1 MRNSRKIWLLIL
13 IVSLV
18 IMGVEWIYTG
28 GEFFLLDYISYPVTG
43 WNLDFLRVNL
53 ITLLAEWGMR
63 LLGYQLFSKLF
74 FFVTIFLSGW
84 LGFVLA
90 MQIANLFKVGSQYHT
105 PLAIAGVFLL
115 MLNPV
120 LYERM
125 ITQPGVYL
133 AFVLMGFGLIHLL
146 KTISDWKLK
155 YYFFA
160 GLLFGGA
167 IGVSSHTVFMSGVFC
182 LIYALLYLRTKKVL
196 LGLVLLMGMTLLPN
210 LNWLIGGFLGNW
222 SVVTDTLATF
232 NQANIEGFLSHA
244 LTPFNLELTSL
255 MLYGF
260 WGERAGHFVFPE
272 DVNPLWWVF
281 SVILFL
287 VSIGGYRFSYKNNKK
302 LVWFLI
308 LVWLLSWIFATGM
321 SSSRFW
327 ALNQWM
333 FDNIPYYIGLREPQK
348 WVGLLLFVRAT
359 GILLAF
365 SKLLCLLDELRWSKR
380 EIQKKIVPLGVLV
393 LILIANTPALIWG
406 FYGQLVLS
414 DYPTDYQTYKQTTLS
429 WDLRKGN
436 ILILPRHSYLACPWT
451 QRKIISNPLKAYLG
465 NNPQIVS
472 SDNIE
477 VANLYTNSTSLQ
489 SKNIEAFLQKKDL
502 ALISGFSTI
511 IMMEHCADHQNYD
524 FLKNLTGLQK
534 DYSWWDLSTY
544 HIK

>member
-1 MRNSRKIWLLIL
+1 MRNNRKIWLLIL

-155 YYFFA
+155 YYIFA

-167 IGVSSHTVFMSGVFC
+167 IGFSSHTVFMSGMFC
-182 LIYALLYLRTKKVL
+182 LIYAFLYLRTKKVL
-196 LGLVLLMGMTLLPN
+196 LGLVFLMGMTLLPN

-244 LTPFNLELTSL
+244 LAPFNLELTSL

-308 LVWLLSWIFATGM
+308 LVWLLSWIFATGI

-380 EIQKKIVPLGVLV
+380 EMQKKIVPLGVLV

>member
-1 MRNSRKIWLLIL
+1 MKNSRKIWLLIL
-13 IVSLV
+13 IVSLA

-28 GEFFLLDYISYPVTG
+28 GEFFLLDYISYPVTS

-53 ITLLAEWGMR
+53 ITLLAEGGMR

-74 FFVTIFLSGW
+74 FFITIFLSGR

-90 MQIANLFKVGSQYHT
+90 IQIANLLKVGSQHHT

-133 AFVLMGFGLIHLL
+133 AFVLMGFGLVHLL
-146 KTISDWKLK
+146 KTISDWRLK
-155 YYFFA
+155 YYLFA

-167 IGVSSHTVFMSGVFC
+167 IGVSSHTVFMSGMFC
-182 LIYALLYLRTKKVL
+182 LIYTLLYLRTKKVL

-210 LNWLIGGFLGNW
+210 LNWLIGGFWGNW

-244 LTPFNLELTSL
+244 LAPFNLELTSL

-260 WGERAGHFVFPE
+260 WGERAGHLVFPE

-281 SVILFL
+281 SVILFV
-287 VSIGGYRFSYKNNKK
+287 VSIGWYRFSYKNNKK
-302 LVWFLI
+302 LIWFLI
-308 LVWLLSWIFATGM
+308 IVWLLSWIFATGI

-327 ALNQWM
+327 ALNQWI

-359 GILLAF
+359 GTLLAF

-380 EIQKKIVPLGVLV
+380 EMQKKIVPLGVLV

-429 WDLRKGN
+429 WDLKKGK
-436 ILILPRHSYLACPWT
+436 ILILPRHSYLACPRT
-451 QRKIISNPLKAYLG
+451 QRRIIFNPLKAYLG
-465 NNPQIVS
+465 NHSQIVS

-534 DYSWWDLSTY
+534 DYSGWDFSTY

>member
-1 MRNSRKIWLLIL
+1 MKNSRKIWLLIL

-28 GEFFLLDYISYPVTG
+28 GEFFLLDYISYPVTS
-43 WNLDFLRVNL
+43 WNLDFWRVNL
-53 ITLLAEWGMR
+53 ITLLAEGGMR

-90 MQIANLFKVGSQYHT
+90 IQIANLFKVGSQHHA

-133 AFVLMGFGLIHLL
+133 AFVVMGFGLVQLL
-146 KTISDWKLK
+146 KTISDWRIK
-155 YYFFA
+155 YYLFA

-167 IGVSSHTVFMSGVFC
+167 IGLSSHTVFMSGVFC
-182 LIYALLYLRTKKVL
+182 LIYALLYLRIKKVL
-196 LGLVLLMGMTLLPN
+196 LGLVLLIVMTLLPN
-210 LNWLIGGFLGNW
+210 LNWLIGGFWGNW

-244 LTPFNLELTSL
+244 LAPFNLELTSL

-260 WGERAGHFVFPE
+260 WGERAGHLVFPE

-281 SVILFL
+281 SVILFV

-302 LVWFLI
+302 LVWFFI
-308 LVWLLSWIFATGM
+308 LVWLLSWIFATGI

-348 WVGLLLFVRAT
+348 WVGLLFFVRVT

-365 SKLLCLLDELRWSKR
+365 SKLLCLLDELRWSRR
-380 EIQKKIVPLGVLV
+380 EMQKQIVPLGVLV

-429 WDLRKGN
+429 WDLKKGK
-436 ILILPRHSYLACPWT
+436 ILILPRHSYLACPRT

-465 NNPQIVS
+465 NHPQIVS

-477 VANLYTNSTSLQ
+477 LTNLYTNSTS
-489 SKNIEAFLQKKDL
+489 SESRDIENFLVKKDL
-502 ALISGFSTI
+502 ALLSGFSTI
-511 IMMEHCADHQNYD
+511 IMMENCADYQNYD
-524 FLKNLTGLQK
+524 FLKSHWGLQMGF
-534 DYSWWDLSTY
+534 SSPSLSVY
-544 HIK
+544 YLK

>member
-1 MRNSRKIWLLIL
+1 MRNNRKIWLLIL

-155 YYFFA
+155 YYIFA

-167 IGVSSHTVFMSGVFC
+167 IGFSSHTVFMSGMFC
-182 LIYALLYLRTKKVL
+182 LIYAFLYLRTKKVL

-244 LTPFNLELTSL
+244 LAPFNLELTSL

-272 DVNPLWWVF
+272 NVNPLWWVF
-281 SVILFL
+281 PVILFI
-287 VSIGGYRFSYKNNKK
+287 VSIGWYRFSYKNNKK
-302 LVWFLI
+302 LIWFLI
-308 LVWLLSWIFATGM
+308 LVWLLSWIFATGI

-365 SKLLCLLDELRWSKR
+365 SKLLCLLDELRWSKW
-380 EIQKKIVPLGVLV
+380 EMQKKIVPLGVLV

-429 WDLRKGN
+429 WDLRKGK
-436 ILILPRHSYLACPWT
+436 ILILPRHSYLTCPWT

-511 IMMEHCADHQNYD
+511 VMMEYCADHQNYD

>member
-1 MRNSRKIWLLIL
+1 MRNNRKIWLLIL

-74 FFVTIFLSGW
+74 FFITIFLSGW

-133 AFVLMGFGLIHLL
+133 AFVLMGFGLIQLL

-155 YYFFA
+155 YYIFA

-167 IGVSSHTVFMSGVFC
+167 IGVSSHMVFMSGMFC
-182 LIYALLYLRTKKVL
+182 LIYAFLYLRTKKVL
-196 LGLVLLMGMTLLPN
+196 LGLVLLIVMTLLPN

-281 SVILFL
+281 PVILFL

-302 LVWFLI
+302 LIWFLI
-308 LVWLLSWIFATGM
+308 LVWLLSWIFATGI

-365 SKLLCLLDELRWSKR
+365 SKLLCLLDELRWSKW
-380 EIQKKIVPLGVLV
+380 EMQKKIVPLGVLV

-429 WDLRKGN
+429 WDLRKGK
-436 ILILPRHSYLACPWT
+436 ILILPRHSYLTCPWT

-511 IMMEHCADHQNYD
+511 IMMEYCADHQNYD

>member
-1 MRNSRKIWLLIL
+1 MKNSRKVWLLIL

-18 IMGVEWIYTG
+18 IMGIEWIYTG
-28 GEFFLLDYISYPVTG
+28 GVFFLLDYISYPVTS
-43 WNLDFLRVNL
+43 WNLDFWRVNL
-53 ITLLAEWGMR
+53 ITLLAEGGMW
-63 LLGYQLFSKLF
+63 LLGYQLFSKIF
-74 FFVTIFLSGW
+74 FFITIFLSGW

-90 MQIANLFKVGSQYHT
+90 MQIANLLKVGSQHHT

-115 MLNPV
+115 MINPV

-155 YYFFA
+155 YYLFA

-167 IGVSSHTVFMSGVFC
+167 IGVSSHTVFMSGMFC
-182 LIYALLYLRTKKVL
+182 LIYAFLYLRTKKVL
-196 LGLVLLMGMTLLPN
+196 LGLVLLIVMTLLPN

-244 LTPFNLELTSL
+244 LAPFNLELTSL

-272 DVNPLWWVF
+272 DVNLLWWIF
-281 SVILFL
+281 SMILFV
-287 VSIGGYRFSYKNNKK
+287 VSIGWYRFSYKNNKK

-308 LVWLLSWIFATGM
+308 LVWLLSWIFATGI

-380 EIQKKIVPLGVLV
+380 EMQKKIVPLGVLV
-393 LILIANTPALIWG
+393 LILIANTPALIWE

-429 WDLRKGN
+429 WDLRKGK

-511 IMMEHCADHQNYD
+511 VMMEYCADHQNYD

>member
-1 MRNSRKIWLLIL
+1 MKNSRKIWLLIL

-133 AFVLMGFGLIHLL
+133 AFVVMGFGLIHLL

-155 YYFFA
+155 YYIFA

-167 IGVSSHTVFMSGVFC
+167 IGVSSHMVFMSGMFC
-182 LIYALLYLRTKKVL
+182 LIYAFLYLRTKKVL
-196 LGLVLLMGMTLLPN
+196 LGLVFLMGMTLLPN

-244 LTPFNLELTSL
+244 LAPFNLELTSL

-281 SVILFL
+281 SVILFV

-308 LVWLLSWIFATGM
+308 LVWFLSWIFATGM

-380 EIQKKIVPLGVLV
+380 EMQKKIVSLGVLV

-429 WDLRKGN
+429 WDLRKGK

-489 SKNIEAFLQKKDL
+489 SKNIEVFLQKKDL

-511 IMMEHCADHQNYD
+511 IMMEYCADHQNYD

-534 DYSWWDLSTY
+534 DYSGWDLSTY

>member
-1 MRNSRKIWLLIL
+1 MRNNRKIWLLIL

-133 AFVLMGFGLIHLL
+133 AFVVMGFGLIHLL

-155 YYFFA
+155 YYIFA

-167 IGVSSHTVFMSGVFC
+167 IGVSSHMVFMSGMFC
-182 LIYALLYLRTKKVL
+182 LIYAFLYLRTKKVL
-196 LGLVLLMGMTLLPN
+196 WGLVLLIVMTLLPN

-244 LTPFNLELTSL
+244 LAPFNLELTSL

-272 DVNPLWWVF
+272 DVNPLWWIF
-281 SVILFL
+281 SMILFV
-287 VSIGGYRFSYKNNKK
+287 VSIGWYRFSYKNNKK

-308 LVWLLSWIFATGM
+308 LVWLLSWIFATGI

-380 EIQKKIVPLGVLV
+380 EMQKKIVPLGVLV
-393 LILIANTPALIWG
+393 LILIANTPALIWE

-429 WDLRKGN
+429 WDLRKGK

-489 SKNIEAFLQKKDL
+489 SKNIETFLQKKDL

-511 IMMEHCADHQNYD
+511 IMMEYCADHQNYD

>member
-28 GEFFLLDYISYPVTG
+28 GVFFLLDYISYPVTG
-43 WNLDFLRVNL
+43 WNLDFWRVNL

-90 MQIANLFKVGSQYHT
+90 MQIADLFKVGSQYHI
-105 PLAIAGVFLL
+105 PLTIAGVFLL

-133 AFVLMGFGLIHLL
+133 AFVLMGFGIVQLL

-155 YYFFA
+155 YYLFT

-167 IGVSSHTVFMSGVFC
+167 IGLSSHTVFMSGMFC
-182 LIYALLYLRTKKVL
+182 LIYAFLYLRTKKVL
-196 LGLVLLMGMTLLPN
+196 LGLVFLMGMTLLPN

-244 LTPFNLELTSL
+244 LAPFNLELTSL

-272 DVNPLWWVF
+272 DANPLRWVF
-281 SVILFL
+281 SVILFV
-287 VSIGGYRFSYKNNKK
+287 VSIGGYWFSYKNNKK
-302 LVWFLI
+302 LVWFLV
-308 LVWLLSWIFATGM
+308 LVWLLSWIFATGI

-327 ALNQWM
+327 AFNQCLII
-333 FDNIPYYIGLREPQK
+333 FLI
-348 WVGLLLFVRAT
+348 
-359 GILLAF
+359 ILV
-365 SKLLCLLDELRWSKR
+365 C
-380 EIQKKIVPLGVLV
+380 
-393 LILIANTPALIWG
+393 
-406 FYGQLVLS
+406 
-414 DYPTDYQTYKQTTLS
+414 
-429 WDLRKGN
+429 
-436 ILILPRHSYLACPWT
+436 
-451 QRKIISNPLKAYLG
+451 
-465 NNPQIVS
+465 VS
-472 SDNIE
+472 H
-477 VANLYTNSTSLQ
+477 
-489 SKNIEAFLQKKDL
+489 KN
-502 ALISGFSTI
+502 G
-511 IMMEHCADHQNYD
+511 
-524 FLKNLTGLQK
+524 
-534 DYSWWDLSTY
+534 
-544 HIK
+544 

>member
-1 MRNSRKIWLLIL
+1 MRNNRKIWLLIL

-155 YYFFA
+155 YYIFA

-167 IGVSSHTVFMSGVFC
+167 IGFSSHTVFMSGMFC
-182 LIYALLYLRTKKVL
+182 LIYAFLYLRTKKVL
-196 LGLVLLMGMTLLPN
+196 LGLVFLMGMTLLPN

-244 LTPFNLELTSL
+244 LAPFNLELTSL

-308 LVWLLSWIFATGM
+308 LVWLLSWIFATGI

-380 EIQKKIVPLGVLV
+380 EMQKKIVPLGVLV

-511 IMMEHCADHQNYD
+511 IMMEYCADHQNYD

-534 DYSWWDLSTY
+534 DYSGWDLSTY

>member
-1 MRNSRKIWLLIL
+1 MKNSRKIWLLIL

-133 AFVLMGFGLIHLL
+133 AFVVMGFGLIHLL

-155 YYFFA
+155 YYIFA

-167 IGVSSHTVFMSGVFC
+167 IGVSSHMVFMSGMFC
-182 LIYALLYLRTKKVL
+182 LIYAFLYLRTKKVL
-196 LGLVLLMGMTLLPN
+196 LGLVFLMGMTLLPN

-244 LTPFNLELTSL
+244 LAPFNLELTSL

-281 SVILFL
+281 SVILFV

-308 LVWLLSWIFATGM
+308 LVWFLSWIFATGM

-380 EIQKKIVPLGVLV
+380 EMQKKIVSLGVLV

-429 WDLRKGN
+429 WDLRKGK
-436 ILILPRHSYLACPWT
+436 ILILPRHSYLTCPWT

-511 IMMEHCADHQNYD
+511 VMMEYCADHQNYD

>member
-1 MRNSRKIWLLIL
+1 MRNNRKIWLLIL

-155 YYFFA
+155 YYIFA

-167 IGVSSHTVFMSGVFC
+167 IGFSSHTVFMSGMFC
-182 LIYALLYLRTKKVL
+182 LIYAFLYLRTKKVL

-244 LTPFNLELTSL
+244 LAPFNLELTSL

-281 SVILFL
+281 PVILLL
-287 VSIGGYRFSYKNNKK
+287 VSIGWYRFSYKNNKK

-308 LVWLLSWIFATGM
+308 LVWLLSWIFATGI

-380 EIQKKIVPLGVLV
+380 EMQKKIVPLGVLV

-414 DYPTDYQTYKQTTLS
+414 DYPTDYQTYKQTTLF
-429 WDLRKGN
+429 WDLRKGK

-511 IMMEHCADHQNYD
+511 IMMEYCADHQNYD

-534 DYSWWDLSTY
+534 DYSGWDLSTY

>member
-1 MRNSRKIWLLIL
+1 MKNSRKIWPLIL

-84 LGFVLA
+84 LGFMLA

-155 YYFFA
+155 YYIFA

-167 IGVSSHTVFMSGVFC
+167 IGFSSHTVFMSGMFC
-182 LIYALLYLRTKKVL
+182 LIYAFLYLRTKKVL

-244 LTPFNLELTSL
+244 LAPFNLELTSL

-281 SVILFL
+281 PVILLL
-287 VSIGGYRFSYKNNKK
+287 VSIGWYRFSYKNNKK

-308 LVWLLSWIFATGM
+308 LVWLLSWIFATGI

-359 GILLAF
+359 GIMLAF
-365 SKLLCLLDELRWSKR
+365 SKLLCLLDELRWSKW
-380 EIQKKIVPLGVLV
+380 EMQKQIVPLGVLV

-429 WDLRKGN
+429 WDLKKGK
-436 ILILPRHSYLACPWT
+436 ILILPRHSYLTCPWT

-477 VANLYTNSTSLQ
+477 VANLYTNSISLQ
-489 SKNIEAFLQKKDL
+489 SKNIEDFLQKKDL

-511 IMMEHCADHQNYD
+511 IMMEYCADHQNYD

>member
-1 MRNSRKIWLLIL
+1 MRNNWKIWLLIL

-18 IMGVEWIYTG
+18 IMGIEWIYTG
-28 GEFFLLDYISYPVTG
+28 GVFFLLDYISYPVTG

-155 YYFFA
+155 YYIFA

-167 IGVSSHTVFMSGVFC
+167 IGFSSHTVFMSGMFC
-182 LIYALLYLRTKKVL
+182 LIYAFLYLRTKKVL
-196 LGLVLLMGMTLLPN
+196 LGLVFLMGMTLLPN

-244 LTPFNLELTSL
+244 LAPFNLELTSL

-260 WGERAGHFVFPE
+260 WGERAGHFLFPE

-281 SVILFL
+281 SVILFV
-287 VSIGGYRFSYKNNKK
+287 VSIGGYRFSYKNHKK

-308 LVWLLSWIFATGM
+308 LVWLLSWIFATGI

-359 GILLAF
+359 GTLLAF

-380 EIQKKIVPLGVLV
+380 EMQKKIVPLGVLV

-429 WDLRKGN
+429 WDLRKGK
-436 ILILPRHSYLACPWT
+436 ILILPRHSYLTCPWT

-489 SKNIEAFLQKKDL
+489 SKNIEVFLQKKDL

-511 IMMEHCADHQNYD
+511 IMMEYCADHQNYD

-534 DYSWWDLSTY
+534 DYSGWDLSTY

>member
-1 MRNSRKIWLLIL
+1 MRNNWKIWLLIL

-18 IMGVEWIYTG
+18 IMGIEWIYTG
-28 GEFFLLDYISYPVTG
+28 GVFFLLDYISYPVTG

-155 YYFFA
+155 YYIFA

-167 IGVSSHTVFMSGVFC
+167 IGFSSHTVFMSGMFC
-182 LIYALLYLRTKKVL
+182 LIYAFLYLRTKKVL
-196 LGLVLLMGMTLLPN
+196 LGLVFLMGMTLLPN

-244 LTPFNLELTSL
+244 LAPFNLELTSL

-308 LVWLLSWIFATGM
+308 LVWLLSWIFATGI

-359 GILLAF
+359 GTLLAF

-380 EIQKKIVPLGVLV
+380 EMQKKIVPLGVLV

-429 WDLRKGN
+429 WDLRKGK
-436 ILILPRHSYLACPWT
+436 ILILPRHSYLTCPWT

-489 SKNIEAFLQKKDL
+489 SKNIEVFLQKKDL

-511 IMMEHCADHQNYD
+511 IMMEYCADHQNYD

-534 DYSWWDLSTY
+534 DYSGWDLSTY

>member
-1 MRNSRKIWLLIL
+1 MRNNRKIWLLIL

-74 FFVTIFLSGW
+74 FFITIFLSGW

-133 AFVLMGFGLIHLL
+133 AFVLMGFGIIQLL

-155 YYFFA
+155 YYIFA

-167 IGVSSHTVFMSGVFC
+167 IGVSSHMVFMSGMFC
-182 LIYALLYLRTKKVL
+182 LIYAFLYLRTKKVL
-196 LGLVLLMGMTLLPN
+196 LGLVFLMGMTLLPN

-244 LTPFNLELTSL
+244 LAPFNLELTSL

-308 LVWLLSWIFATGM
+308 LVWLLSWIFATGI

-380 EIQKKIVPLGVLV
+380 EMQKKIVPLGVLV

-534 DYSWWDLSTY
+534 DYSGWDLSTY

>member
-1 MRNSRKIWLLIL
+1 MKNSRKIWLLIL

-28 GEFFLLDYISYPVTG
+28 GVFFLLDYISYPVTS
-43 WNLDFLRVNL
+43 WNLDFWRVNL
-53 ITLLAEWGMR
+53 ITLLAEGGMR

-90 MQIANLFKVGSQYHT
+90 IQIANLLKVESQHHT

-125 ITQPGVYL
+125 ITQPWVYL
-133 AFVLMGFGLIHLL
+133 AFVLMGFGLIQVL

-155 YYFFA
+155 YYLFA

-196 LGLVLLMGMTLLPN
+196 LGLVFLMGMTLLPN

-260 WGERAGHFVFPE
+260 WGERAGHFVCPE

-281 SVILFL
+281 PVILFI
-287 VSIGGYRFSYKNNKK
+287 VSIGWYRFSYKNNKK
-302 LVWFLI
+302 LIWFLI
-308 LVWLLSWIFATGM
+308 LVWILSWIFATGI

-380 EIQKKIVPLGVLV
+380 EMQKKIVPLGVLV

-429 WDLRKGN
+429 WDLRKGK

-511 IMMEHCADHQNYD
+511 IMMEYCADHQNYD

>member
-1 MRNSRKIWLLIL
+1 MKNSRKIWLLIL

-28 GEFFLLDYISYPVTG
+28 GEFFLLDYISYPVTS
-43 WNLDFLRVNL
+43 WNLDFWRVNL
-53 ITLLAEWGMR
+53 ITLLAEGGMW
-63 LLGYQLFSKLF
+63 LLGYQLFSKIF
-74 FFVTIFLSGW
+74 FFITIFLSGW

-90 MQIANLFKVGSQYHT
+90 MQIANLLKVGSQHHT

-115 MLNPV
+115 MINPV

-155 YYFFA
+155 YYIFA

-167 IGVSSHTVFMSGVFC
+167 IGFSSHTVFMSGMFC
-182 LIYALLYLRTKKVL
+182 LIYAFLYLRTKKVL
-196 LGLVLLMGMTLLPN
+196 LGLVFLMGMTLLPN

-244 LTPFNLELTSL
+244 LAPFNLELTSL

-272 DVNPLWWVF
+272 DVNLLWWIF
-281 SVILFL
+281 SMILFV
-287 VSIGGYRFSYKNNKK
+287 VSIGWYRFSYKNNKK

-308 LVWLLSWIFATGM
+308 LVWLLSWIFATGI

-380 EIQKKIVPLGVLV
+380 EMQKKIVPLGVLV
-393 LILIANTPALIWG
+393 LILIANTPALIWE

-429 WDLRKGN
+429 WDLRKGK

-489 SKNIEAFLQKKDL
+489 SKNIETFLQKKDL

-511 IMMEHCADHQNYD
+511 IMMEYCADHQNYD

>member
-1 MRNSRKIWLLIL
+1 MKNSRKIWLLIL

-74 FFVTIFLSGW
+74 FFITVFLSGW

-90 MQIANLFKVGSQYHT
+90 MQIANLFKVGSQYYT

-133 AFVLMGFGLIHLL
+133 AFVLMGFGLIQLL

-155 YYFFA
+155 YYLFA

-196 LGLVLLMGMTLLPN
+196 LGLVFLMGMTLLPN

-244 LTPFNLELTSL
+244 LAPFNLELTSL

-281 SVILFL
+281 PVVLFI
-287 VSIGGYRFSYKNNKK
+287 VSIGWYRFSYKNNKK
-302 LVWFLI
+302 LIWFLI
-308 LVWLLSWIFATGM
+308 LVWLLSWIFATGI

-365 SKLLCLLDELRWSKR
+365 SKLLCLLDELRWSKW
-380 EIQKKIVPLGVLV
+380 EMQKKIVPLGVLV

-429 WDLRKGN
+429 WDLRKGK
-436 ILILPRHSYLACPWT
+436 ILILPRHSYLTCPWT

-511 IMMEHCADHQNYD
+511 IMMEYCADHQNYD

>member
-1 MRNSRKIWLLIL
+1 MKNSRKIWLLIL

-28 GEFFLLDYISYPVTG
+28 GVFFLLDYISYPVTG

-74 FFVTIFLSGW
+74 FFITVFLSGW

-90 MQIANLFKVGSQYHT
+90 MQIANLFKVGSQYYT

-133 AFVLMGFGLIHLL
+133 AFVLMGFGLVQLL
-146 KTISDWKLK
+146 KTISDWRLK
-155 YYFFA
+155 YYLFA
-160 GLLFGGA
+160 GILFGGA
-167 IGVSSHTVFMSGVFC
+167 IGVSSHTVFMSGMFC
-182 LIYALLYLRTKKVL
+182 LIYAFLYLRTKKIL
-196 LGLVLLMGMTLLPN
+196 LGLVFLMGMTLLPN

-244 LTPFNLELTSL
+244 LAPFNLELTSL

-260 WGERAGHFVFPE
+260 WGERAGHLVFPE
-272 DVNPLWWVF
+272 DVNPLWWMF
-281 SVILFL
+281 SVILLL

-308 LVWLLSWIFATGM
+308 LVWLLSWIFATGI

-365 SKLLCLLDELRWSKR
+365 SKLLCLLDELRWSKW
-380 EIQKKIVPLGVLV
+380 EMQKKIVPLGVLV
-393 LILIANTPALIWG
+393 LILIATTPALIWG

-429 WDLRKGN
+429 WDLRKGK
-436 ILILPRHSYLACPWT
+436 ILILPRHSYLACPRT

-511 IMMEHCADHQNYD
+511 IMMEYCADHQNYD

-534 DYSWWDLSTY
+534 DYSGWDLSTY

>member
-1 MRNSRKIWLLIL
+1 MKNSRKIWLLIL
-13 IVSLV
+13 IISLL
-18 IMGVEWIYTG
+18 IMGIEWIYTG
-28 GEFFLLDYISYPVTG
+28 GVFFLLDYISYPVTG

-53 ITLLAEWGMR
+53 ITLLAEGGMR
-63 LLGYQLFSKLF
+63 SLGYQLFSKLF
-74 FFVTIFLSGW
+74 FFITVFLSGW

-90 MQIANLFKVGSQYHT
+90 MQIANLFKVGSQYYT

-133 AFVLMGFGLIHLL
+133 AFVLMGFGLVQLL
-146 KTISDWKLK
+146 KTISDWRLK
-155 YYFFA
+155 YYLFA
-160 GLLFGGA
+160 GILFGGA
-167 IGVSSHTVFMSGVFC
+167 IGVSSHTVFMSGMFC
-182 LIYALLYLRTKKVL
+182 LIYAFLYLRTKKVL
-196 LGLVLLMGMTLLPN
+196 LGLVFLMGMTLLPN
-210 LNWLIGGFLGNW
+210 LNWLIGVFLGNW

-244 LTPFNLELTSL
+244 LAPFNLELTSL

-260 WGERAGHFVFPE
+260 WGERAGHLVFPE

-308 LVWLLSWIFATGM
+308 LVWPLSWIFATGI

-380 EIQKKIVPLGVLV
+380 EMQKKIVPLGVLV

-429 WDLRKGN
+429 WDLRKGK

-489 SKNIEAFLQKKDL
+489 SKNIETFLQKKDL
-502 ALISGFSTI
+502 VLISGFSTI
-511 IMMEHCADHQNYD
+511 VMMEYCADHQNYD

-534 DYSWWDLSTY
+534 DYSGWDLSTY

>member
-1 MRNSRKIWLLIL
+1 MKNSRKIWLLIL
-13 IVSLV
+13 IISLL
-18 IMGVEWIYTG
+18 IMGIEWIYTG
-28 GEFFLLDYISYPVTG
+28 GVFFLLDYISYPVTG

-53 ITLLAEWGMR
+53 ITLLAEGGMR
-63 LLGYQLFSKLF
+63 SLGYQLFSKLF
-74 FFVTIFLSGW
+74 FFITVFLSGW

-90 MQIANLFKVGSQYHT
+90 MQIANLFKVGSQYYT

-133 AFVLMGFGLIHLL
+133 AFVLMGFGLVQLL
-146 KTISDWKLK
+146 KTISDWRLK
-155 YYFFA
+155 YYLFA
-160 GLLFGGA
+160 GILFGGA
-167 IGVSSHTVFMSGVFC
+167 IGVSSHTVFMSGMFC
-182 LIYALLYLRTKKVL
+182 LIYAFLYLRTKKVL
-196 LGLVLLMGMTLLPN
+196 LGLVFLMGMTLLPN

-244 LTPFNLELTSL
+244 LAPFNLELTSL

-260 WGERAGHFVFPE
+260 WGERAGHLVFPE
-272 DVNPLWWVF
+272 DVNPLWWMF
-281 SVILFL
+281 SVILLL

-308 LVWLLSWIFATGM
+308 LVWLLSWIFATGI

-365 SKLLCLLDELRWSKR
+365 PKLLCLLDELRWSKW
-380 EIQKKIVPLGVLV
+380 EMQKKIVPLGVLV
-393 LILIANTPALIWG
+393 LILIATTPALIWG

-436 ILILPRHSYLACPWT
+436 ILILPRHSYLACPRT

-489 SKNIEAFLQKKDL
+489 SKNIEAFIQKKDL

-511 IMMEHCADHQNYD
+511 IMMEYCADHQNYD

>member
-1 MRNSRKIWLLIL
+1 MKNSRKIWLLIL

-90 MQIANLFKVGSQYHT
+90 IQIANFLKVGSQHHT

-155 YYFFA
+155 YYIFA

-167 IGVSSHTVFMSGVFC
+167 IGFSSHTVFMSGMFC
-182 LIYALLYLRTKKVL
+182 LIYAFLYLRTKKVL
-196 LGLVLLMGMTLLPN
+196 LGLVFLMGMTLLPN

-244 LTPFNLELTSL
+244 LAPFNLELTSL

-308 LVWLLSWIFATGM
+308 LVWLLSWIFATGI

-429 WDLRKGN
+429 WDLRKEK

-489 SKNIEAFLQKKDL
+489 SKNIETFLQKKDL

-511 IMMEHCADHQNYD
+511 IMMEYCADHQNYD

-534 DYSWWDLSTY
+534 DYSGWDLSTY

>member
-1 MRNSRKIWLLIL
+1 MRNNRKIWLLIL

-155 YYFFA
+155 YYIFA

-167 IGVSSHTVFMSGVFC
+167 IGFSSHTVFMSGMFC
-182 LIYALLYLRTKKVL
+182 LIYAFLYLRTKKVL
-196 LGLVLLMGMTLLPN
+196 LGLVFLMGMTLLPN

-244 LTPFNLELTSL
+244 LAPFNLELTSL

-308 LVWLLSWIFATGM
+308 LVWLLSWIFATGI

-365 SKLLCLLDELRWSKR
+365 SKLLCLLDGLRWSKW
-380 EIQKKIVPLGVLV
+380 EMQKKIVPLGVLV

-534 DYSWWDLSTY
+534 DYSGWDLSTY

>member
-1 MRNSRKIWLLIL
+1 MKNSRKIWLLIL

-53 ITLLAEWGMR
+53 ITLLAEWGMQ

-105 PLAIAGVFLL
+105 PLAIAGMFLL

-155 YYFFA
+155 YYIFA

-167 IGVSSHTVFMSGVFC
+167 IGFSSHTVFMSGMFC
-182 LIYALLYLRTKKVL
+182 LIYAFLYLRTKKVL
-196 LGLVLLMGMTLLPN
+196 LGLVFLMGMTLLPN
-210 LNWLIGGFLGNW
+210 LNWLIGGFLGDW

-244 LTPFNLELTSL
+244 LAPFNLELTSL

-308 LVWLLSWIFATGM
+308 LVWLLSWIFATGI

-380 EIQKKIVPLGVLV
+380 EMQKKIVPLGVLV

-414 DYPTDYQTYKQTTLS
+414 DYPTDYQTYKQTILS
-429 WDLRKGN
+429 WDLRKGK

-489 SKNIEAFLQKKDL
+489 SKNIETFLQKKDL
-502 ALISGFSTI
+502 VLISGFSTI
-511 IMMEHCADHQNYD
+511 VMMEYCADHQNYD

-534 DYSWWDLSTY
+534 DYSGWDLSTY

>member
-1 MRNSRKIWLLIL
+1 
-13 IVSLV
+13 
-18 IMGVEWIYTG
+18 MGVEWIYTG
-28 GEFFLLDYISYPVTG
+28 GEFFLLDYISYPVTS

-53 ITLLAEWGMR
+53 ITLLAEGGMW

-74 FFVTIFLSGW
+74 FFITIFLSGW
-84 LGFVLA
+84 LGFMLA
-90 MQIANLFKVGSQYHT
+90 VQIANLFKVGSQYHI
-105 PLAIAGVFLL
+105 PLSIAGVFLL

-133 AFVLMGFGLIHLL
+133 AFVVMGFGFVQLL
-146 KTISDWKLK
+146 KTISDWRLK
-155 YYFFA
+155 YYLFA

-167 IGVSSHTVFMSGVFC
+167 IGLSSHTVFMSGLFC
-182 LIYALLYLRTKKVL
+182 LIYTLLYLRTKKIL
-196 LGLVLLMGMTLLPN
+196 LGLLLLIVMTILPN
-210 LNWLIGGFLGNW
+210 LNWLIGGFWGNW

-232 NQANIEGFLSHA
+232 NQANIEGFLSHTLA
-244 LTPFNLELTSL
+244 PFNLELTSL

-308 LVWLLSWIFATGM
+308 LVWLLSWIFATGI

-380 EIQKKIVPLGVLV
+380 EMQKKIVPLGVLV

-534 DYSWWDLSTY
+534 DYSGWDLSTY